1 MNVMNRPMFRAGG
14 GANKFP
20 DLSGDGKVT
29 QKDILIGKGVIEK
42 QEGGGIGSMMAAEDM
57 AMMPDQ
63 MPAPMAQQPPMD
75 PLAQDVLMAREEGE
89 KIGLDYLAETM
100 DGIDMASNTEELI
113 NSIRGNDRP
122 LQDRVAELATF
133 VGEQDAMQT
142 PESVLT
148 MVQPTI
154 MMTEEGAI
162 DSGVGGLI
170 QQVIGDTDM
179 GEEMGQ
185 GVGALMAQGQPAP
198 EMATPMA
205 PPMAPPMATPQQFA
219 EGGAVKKFDKGG
231 EAFQQ
236 YYDQFLPV
244 YENLI
249 QETEE
254 ERDRDRGLALAR
266 AGFQLASG
274 RDAKGRNIAGSGFL
288 ANLASAGETLI
299 GDISTLDQER
309 RKSQRAAKTL
319 ALQSAFATDQAQRSS
334 AARMAEKQYERTT
347 KILVEQLKQQNKVNI
362 GLFEVAKTGT
372 DIDGR
377 DIFSIINSA
386 TGQIQ
391 TGVRA
396 SQLPGILNQA
406 ARIDAAPIDTDTAV
420 DPEARTVGLPMDT
433 PAERSFAN
441 FFRTL
446 PRYAAGEL
454 NKTDLEIFETNIDT
468 RYAPEITEQGVSFKE
483 NIPVQVA
490 KLIQE
495 RVDADLPVNIN
506 PEILAKVKEL
516 VDDPVG
522 TVASGQ
528 EESLRRAAEIS
539 ILPEGFDAS
548 NAFGIR
554 TNIAGTFGRTAAQ
567 LREATENPAIA
578 NAELVRMAEVRRNAQ
593 QVMDNLATQTLKVFL
608 GDVGGRPLKSVTTLL
623 EGQVNQLR
631 PGNLNTDEAA
641 LKVAKVIR
649 TEVNLALNE
658 ANDIVQNPKLHP
670 GTKVS
675 LARTAQKEATR
686 LLQAYDDVI
695 SQLEAGIGLIK
706 DVGPAAPS
714 MTLPVTDDDSNLR
727 AAGQDAVQRA
737 SGILFGNQDG

>member
-1 MNVMNRPMFRAGG
+1 MNVMDRPMFRAAGG
-14 GANKFP
+14 GASKFP

-29 QKDILIGKGVIEK
+29 QKDILIGRGVIEK
-42 QEGGGIGSMMAAEDM
+42 QEGGGIGAMMAPEDM
-57 AMMPDQ
+57 AMMPDE
-63 MPAPMAQQPPMD
+63 MPSPMMQEPPMD

-100 DGIDMASNTEELI
+100 GGIDMAANTEELI
-113 NSIRGNDRP
+113 NAIRGNDRP
-122 LQDRVAELATF
+122 LEARVAELATF
-133 VGEQDAMQT
+133 VGEADARQT

-170 QQVIGDTDM
+170 AQVIGDTEMEAD
-179 GEEMGQ
+179 MGQ
-185 GVGALMAQGQPAP
+185 GVGALMAQGQP
-198 EMATPMA
+198 E
-205 PPMAPPMATPQQFA
+205 PMATPQQFA
-219 EGGAVKKFDKGG
+219 EGGAVKKFNVGG
-231 EAFQQ
+231 GAFQQ

-249 QETEE
+249 QETEQ

-274 RDAKGRNIAGSGFL
+274 RDAKGRNIAGSGLL

-319 ALQSAFATDQAQRSS
+319 ALQSAFATDQAQRSA

-347 KILVEQLKQQNKVNI
+347 KILVEQLRQQNKVNI

-377 DIFSIINSA
+377 DIFSVINTA
-386 TGQIQ
+386 TGQVQ
-391 TGVRA
+391 TGVKG
-396 SQLPGILNQA
+396 SELPTILNQA
-406 ARIDAAPIDTDTAV
+406 ARIDAAPTDTGV

-433 PAERSFAN
+433 ADERSFAN

-446 PRYAAGEL
+446 PRYARGEL

-495 RVDADLPVNIN
+495 RVDAKLPVNIN

-516 VDDPVG
+516 VEDPVG
-522 TVASGQ
+522 TLASDQ
-528 EESLRRAAEIS
+528 AESLRRAAQIP

-548 NAFGIR
+548 DAFGIR
-554 TNIAGTFGRTAAQ
+554 TNIAGAFGRTAAQ
-567 LREATENPAIA
+567 LREATENPDIA
-578 NAELVRMAEVRRNAQ
+578 NTELVRMAEVRRNAQ

-608 GDVGGRPLKSVTTLL
+608 SDVGGRPLKSVTTLL
-623 EGQVNQLR
+623 EDQVNQLR

-714 MTLPVTDDDSNLR
+714 MTLPVTDDNSNVR
-727 AAGQDAVQRA
+727 AAGQDAVERA

>member
-1 MNVMNRPMFRAGG
+1 MFRAAGG
-14 GANKFP
+14 GASKFP
-20 DLSGDGKVT
+20 DLSGDGKIT
-29 QKDILIGKGVIEK
+29 QKDILIGRGVIEK
-42 QEGGGIGSMMAAEDM
+42 QEGGGIGAMMAPEDM

-63 MPAPMAQQPPMD
+63 MPPQMMQEPPMD

-100 DGIDMASNTEELI
+100 GGIDMAANTEELI

-122 LQDRVAELATF
+122 LEARVAELATF
-133 VGEQDAMQT
+133 VGEADARQT

-170 QQVIGDTDM
+170 AQVIGDTEMEAD
-179 GEEMGQ
+179 MGQ
-185 GVGALMAQGQPAP
+185 GVGALMAQGQP
-198 EMATPMA
+198 E
-205 PPMAPPMATPQQFA
+205 PMATPQQFA
-219 EGGAVKKFDKGG
+219 EGGAVKKFDQGG

-274 RDAKGRNIAGSGFL
+274 RDAKGRNIAGSGLL

-319 ALQSAFATDQAQRSS
+319 ALQSAFATDQAQRSA
-334 AARMAEKQYERTT
+334 AARLAEKQYERTT

-362 GLFEVAKTGT
+362 GLYEVAKTGT

-377 DIFSIINSA
+377 DMFSVINTA
-386 TGQIQ
+386 TGKVQ
-391 TGVRA
+391 TGVKGRE
-396 SQLPGILNQA
+396 LPTILNQA
-406 ARIDAAPIDTDTAV
+406 ARIDAAPTDTDTAV

-446 PRYAAGEL
+446 PRYARGEL

-495 RVDADLPVNIN
+495 RVDANLPVNIN
-506 PEILAKVKEL
+506 PEILAKVKDL

-522 TVASGQ
+522 TLASDQ
-528 EESLRRAAEIS
+528 AESLRRAAQIP

-548 NAFGIR
+548 DAFGIR
-554 TNIAGTFGRTAAQ
+554 TNIAGAFGRTAAQ
-567 LREATENPAIA
+567 LREATENPDIA
-578 NAELVRMAEVRRNAQ
+578 NTQLVRMAEVRRNAQ

-608 GDVGGRPLKSVTTLL
+608 SDVGGRPLKSVTTLL

-649 TEVNLALNE
+649 TEVNLALNV

-675 LARTAQKEATR
+675 LARTAQQEATR
-686 LLQAYDDVI
+686 LLKAYDDVI

-714 MTLPVTDDDSNLR
+714 MTLPVTDDNSNVR
-727 AAGQDAVQRA
+727 AAGQDAVDRA
-737 SGILFGNQDG
+737 SSILFGNQDG

>member
-1 MNVMNRPMFRAGG
+1 MFRAAGG
-14 GANKFP
+14 GASKFP

-29 QKDILIGKGVIEK
+29 QKDILIGRGVIEK
-42 QEGGGIGSMMAAEDM
+42 QEGGGIGAMMPAGDM
-57 AMMPDQ
+57 AMMPQ
-63 MPAPMAQQPPMD
+63 ESLD
-75 PLAQDVLMAREEGE
+75 PLAQDVLAAREQGE
-89 KIGLDYLAETM
+89 AIGLDYLAETM
-100 DGIDMASNTEELI
+100 DGIDMAANTEELI

-122 LQDRVAELATF
+122 LEARVAELATF
-133 VGEQDAMQT
+133 VGEADARQT

-170 QQVIGDTDM
+170 AQVIGDTEMEDD
-179 GEEMGQ
+179 MGQ
-185 GVGALMAQGQPAP
+185 GVGALMAQGQP
-198 EMATPMA
+198 EPMDQ
-205 PPMAPPMATPQQFA
+205 PVQQFNQ
-219 EGGAVKKFDKGG
+219 GGAVKKFDQGG

-274 RDAKGRNIAGSGFL
+274 RDAKGRNIAGSGLL

-319 ALQSAFATDQAQRSS
+319 ALQSAFATDQAQRSA
-334 AARMAEKQYERTT
+334 AARLAEKQYERTT

-362 GLFEVAKTGT
+362 GLYEVAKTGT

-377 DIFSIINSA
+377 DMFSVINTA
-386 TGQIQ
+386 TGKVQ
-391 TGVRA
+391 TGVKGRE
-396 SQLPGILNQA
+396 LPTILNQA
-406 ARIDAAPIDTDTAV
+406 ARIDAAPTDTDTAV

-446 PRYAAGEL
+446 PRYARGEL

-495 RVDADLPVNIN
+495 RVDANLPVNIN
-506 PEILAKVKEL
+506 PEILAKVKDL

-522 TVASGQ
+522 TLASDQ
-528 EESLRRAAEIS
+528 AESLRRAAQIP

-548 NAFGIR
+548 DAFGIR
-554 TNIAGTFGRTAAQ
+554 TNIAGAFGRTAAQ
-567 LREATENPAIA
+567 LREATENPDIA
-578 NAELVRMAEVRRNAQ
+578 NTQLVRMAEVRRNAQ

-608 GDVGGRPLKSVTTLL
+608 SDVGGRPLKSVTTLL
-623 EGQVNQLR
+623 EDQVNQLR

-706 DVGPAAPS
+706 DVGPAASS

>member
-1 MNVMNRPMFRAGG
+1 MNVMNRPMFRAAGG

-29 QKDILIGKGVIEK
+29 QKDILIGRGVIKK
-42 QEGGGIGSMMAAEDM
+42 QDGGGIG

-63 MPAPMAQQPPMD
+63 MPSPMPSEAPMD
-75 PLAQDVLMAREEGE
+75 PLAQDVLTAREEGE

-100 DGIDMASNTEELI
+100 DSIDIASNTEELI
-113 NSIRGNDRP
+113 NSIRGNNRP

-133 VGEQDAMQT
+133 VGEQDAIQT

-162 DSGVGGLI
+162 DSGVGNLI
-170 QQVIGDTDM
+170 QQVIGETEM

-198 EMATPMA
+198 EMAP
-205 PPMAPPMATPQQFA
+205 PQQFA
-219 EGGAVKKFDKGG
+219 VGGAVKKFEEGG
-231 EAFQQ
+231 EAAADLGFQT
-236 YYDQFLPV
+236 YYDQYLPV

-249 QETEE
+249 AESEA
-254 ERDRDRGLALAR
+254 DREKDRALALAK
-266 AGFQLASG
+266 AGFQFASG
-274 RDAKGRNIAGSGFL
+274 RDAKGQNIAGSGFL
-288 ANLASAGETLI
+288 ANLASAGEGLI
-299 GDISTLDQER
+299 GDISTLDRER
-309 RKSQRAAKTL
+309 RKSQQAAKTL
-319 ALQSAFATDQAQRSS
+319 ALQSAFATDQAERSA
-334 AARMAEKQYERTT
+334 AARMAESQYDRTT
-347 KILVEQLKQQNKVNI
+347 KLLVEQLKQAGKVNI
-362 GLFEVAKTGT
+362 GLFEIAETGK
-372 DIDGR
+372 DIDGN
-377 DIFSIINSA
+377 DIFSVLNTADGSVR
-386 TGQIQ
+386 TGI
-391 TGVRA
+391 TG

-406 ARIDAAPIDTDTAV
+406 ARIDAATTDTAPT
-420 DPEARTVGLPMDT
+420 DTAPTDTAAGPEARSVGLPMDT

-446 PRYAAGEL
+446 PRYARGEL

-522 TVASGQ
+522 TLASDQ
-528 EESLRRAAEIS
+528 AESLRRAEENP

-548 NAFGIR
+548 DAFGIR
-554 TNIAGTFGRTAAQ
+554 TNIAGAFGRAAAQ
-567 LREATENPAIA
+567 LREATENPDIA
-578 NAELVRMAEVRRNAQ
+578 NTELVRMAEVRRNAQ

-649 TEVNLALNE
+649 SEVESALIT

-686 LLQAYDDVI
+686 LLRAYDDVI
-695 SQLEAGIGLIK
+695 SQLEAGIGLIA
-706 DVGPAAPS
+706 DAGPASPS
-714 MTLPVTDDDSNLR
+714 INMPGTDDGGNVR
-727 AAGQDAVQRA
+727 AAGQDAVDRA
-737 SGILFGNQDG
+737 SGILFRN

>member
-1 MNVMNRPMFRAGG
+1 MFRAAGG
-14 GANKFP
+14 GASKFP

-29 QKDILIGKGVIEK
+29 QKDILIGRGVIEK
-42 QEGGGIGSMMAAEDM
+42 QEGGGIGAMMPAGDM
-57 AMMPDQ
+57 AMMPQ
-63 MPAPMAQQPPMD
+63 EPLD
-75 PLAQDVLMAREEGE
+75 PLAQDVLAAREQGE
-89 KIGLDYLAETM
+89 AIGLDYLAETM
-100 DGIDMASNTEELI
+100 DGIDMAANTEELI

-122 LQDRVAELATF
+122 LEARVAELATF
-133 VGEQDAMQT
+133 VGEADARQT

-162 DSGVGGLI
+162 DSGIGGLI
-170 QQVIGDTDM
+170 AQVIGDTEMEDD
-179 GEEMGQ
+179 MGQ
-185 GVGALMAQGQPAP
+185 GVGALMAQGQP
-198 EMATPMA
+198 EPMDQ
-205 PPMAPPMATPQQFA
+205 PVQQFNQ
-219 EGGAVKKFDKGG
+219 GGAVKKFDQGG

-274 RDAKGRNIAGSGFL
+274 RDAKGRNIAGSGLL

-319 ALQSAFATDQAQRSS
+319 ALQSAFATDQAQRSA
-334 AARMAEKQYERTT
+334 AARLAEKQYERTT

-362 GLFEVAKTGT
+362 GLYEVAKTGT

-377 DIFSIINSA
+377 DMFSVINTA
-386 TGQIQ
+386 TGKVQ
-391 TGVRA
+391 TGVKGRE
-396 SQLPGILNQA
+396 LPTILNQA
-406 ARIDAAPIDTDTAV
+406 ARIDAAPTDTDTAV

-446 PRYAAGEL
+446 PRYARGEL

-495 RVDADLPVNIN
+495 RVDANLPVNIN
-506 PEILAKVKEL
+506 PEILAKVKDL

-522 TVASGQ
+522 TLASDQ
-528 EESLRRAAEIS
+528 AESLRRAAQIP

-548 NAFGIR
+548 DAFGIR
-554 TNIAGTFGRTAAQ
+554 TNIAGAFGRTAAQ
-567 LREATENPAIA
+567 LREATENPDIA
-578 NAELVRMAEVRRNAQ
+578 NTQLVRMAEVRRNAQ

-608 GDVGGRPLKSVTTLL
+608 SDVGGRPLKSVTTLL
-623 EGQVNQLR
+623 EDQVNQLR

-706 DVGPAAPS
+706 DVGPAASS

>member
-1 MNVMNRPMFRAGG
+1 MNVMDRPMFRAAGG

-29 QKDILIGKGVIEK
+29 QKDILIGRGVIEK
-42 QEGGGIGSMMAAEDM
+42 QEGGGIGAMMAAEDM
-57 AMMPDQ
+57 AMMPDE
-63 MPAPMAQQPPMD
+63 MPSPMMQEPPMD

-100 DGIDMASNTEELI
+100 GGIDMAANTEELI

-122 LQDRVAELATF
+122 LEARIAELATF
-133 VGEQDAMQT
+133 VGEADARQT

-170 QQVIGDTDM
+170 AQVIGDTEMEAD
-179 GEEMGQ
+179 MGQ

-198 EMATPMA
+198 EMA
-205 PPMAPPMATPQQFA
+205 PPMAPPQQFA
-219 EGGAVKKFDKGG
+219 VGGAVKKFDQGG
-231 EAFQQ
+231 GAFQQ

-254 ERDRDRGLALAR
+254 ERDRDRGLALAK

-299 GDISTLDQER
+299 GDISTLDRER

-319 ALQSAFATDQAQRSS
+319 ALQSAFATDQSQRSA
-334 AARMAEKQYERTT
+334 AARMAEKQYDRTT

-377 DIFSIINSA
+377 DVFSVINTA
-386 TGQIQ
+386 TGQVQ
-391 TGVRA
+391 TGVKG

-406 ARIDAAPIDTDTAV
+406 ARIDAAPTDTDTAV
-420 DPEARTVGLPMDT
+420 DPEARTVGLPMDS

-441 FFRTL
+441 FFKTL

-516 VDDPVG
+516 TDDPVG
-522 TVASGQ
+522 TLASDQ
-528 EESLRRAAEIS
+528 AESLRRAAQIP

-548 NAFGIR
+548 DAFGIR
-554 TNIAGTFGRTAAQ
+554 TNIAGAFGRTAAQ

-608 GDVGGRPLKSVTTLL
+608 SDVGGRPLKSVTDLL
-623 EGQVNQLR
+623 RGQVDQLR

-695 SQLEAGIGLIK
+695 SQLEAGIGLIT

-714 MTLPVTDDDSNLR
+714 MTLPVTDDDSNVR
-727 AAGQDAVQRA
+727 AAGQDAVERA
-737 SGILFGNQDG
+737 SGILFGN

>member
-1 MNVMNRPMFRAGG
+1 MNVMDRPMFRAAGG

-29 QKDILIGKGVIEK
+29 QKDILIGRGVIEK
-42 QEGGGIGSMMAAEDM
+42 QEGGGIGAMMAAEDM
-57 AMMPDQ
+57 AMMPDE
-63 MPAPMAQQPPMD
+63 MPSPMMQEPPMD

-100 DGIDMASNTEELI
+100 GGIDMAANTEELI

-122 LQDRVAELATF
+122 LEARIAELATF
-133 VGEQDAMQT
+133 VGEADARQP

-170 QQVIGDTDM
+170 AQVIGDTEMEAD
-179 GEEMGQ
+179 MGQ

-198 EMATPMA
+198 EMA
-205 PPMAPPMATPQQFA
+205 PPMAPPQQFA
-219 EGGAVKKFDKGG
+219 VGGAVKKFDQGG
-231 EAFQQ
+231 GAFQQ

-254 ERDRDRGLALAR
+254 ERDRDRGLALAK

-299 GDISTLDQER
+299 GDISTLDRER

-319 ALQSAFATDQAQRSS
+319 ALQSAFATDQAQRSA
-334 AARMAEKQYERTT
+334 AARMAEKQYDRTT

-377 DIFSIINSA
+377 DVFSVINTA
-386 TGQIQ
+386 TGQVQ
-391 TGVRA
+391 TGVKG

-406 ARIDAAPIDTDTAV
+406 ARIDAAPTDTDTAV
-420 DPEARTVGLPMDT
+420 DPEARTVGLPMDS

-441 FFRTL
+441 FFKTL

-516 VDDPVG
+516 TDDPVG
-522 TVASGQ
+522 TLASDQ
-528 EESLRRAAEIS
+528 AESLRRAAQIP

-548 NAFGIR
+548 DAFGIR
-554 TNIAGTFGRTAAQ
+554 TNIAGAFGRTAAQ

-608 GDVGGRPLKSVTTLL
+608 SDVGGRPLKSVTDLL
-623 EGQVNQLR
+623 RGQVDQLR

-695 SQLEAGIGLIK
+695 SQLEAGIGLIT

-714 MTLPVTDDDSNLR
+714 MTLPVTDDASNVR
-727 AAGQDAVQRA
+727 AAGQDAVERA
-737 SGILFGNQDG
+737 SGILFGN

>member
-1 MNVMNRPMFRAGG
+1 MNVMNRPMFRAAGG

-29 QKDILIGKGVIEK
+29 QKDILIGRGVIEK
-42 QEGGGIGSMMAAEDM
+42 QEGGGIGAMMAAEDI
-57 AMMPDQ
+57 AMMPDE
-63 MPAPMAQQPPMD
+63 MPRPMMQEPPMD

-100 DGIDMASNTEELI
+100 GGIDMAANTEELI

-122 LQDRVAELATF
+122 LEARIAELATF
-133 VGEQDAMQT
+133 VGEADARQT

-170 QQVIGDTDM
+170 AQVIGDTEMEAD
-179 GEEMGQ
+179 MGQ
-185 GVGALMAQGQPAP
+185 GVGALMAQGQPQ
-198 EMATPMA
+198 
-205 PPMAPPMATPQQFA
+205 PMATPQQFA

-319 ALQSAFATDQAQRSS
+319 ALQSAFATDQAQRSA

-446 PRYAAGEL
+446 PRYARGEL

-522 TVASGQ
+522 TLASDQ
-528 EESLRRAAEIS
+528 AESLRRAQENP

-548 NAFGIR
+548 DAFGIR
-554 TNIAGTFGRTAAQ
+554 TNIAGAFGRTAAQ
-567 LREATENPAIA
+567 LREATENPDIA
-578 NAELVRMAEVRRNAQ
+578 NTELVRMAEVRRNAQ

-649 TEVNLALNE
+649 SEVESALIT

>member
-1 MNVMNRPMFRAGG
+1 MNVMDRPMFRAAGG

-29 QKDILIGKGVIEK
+29 QKDILIGRGVIEK
-42 QEGGGIGSMMAAEDM
+42 QEGGGIGAMMAAEDM
-57 AMMPDQ
+57 AMMPDE
-63 MPAPMAQQPPMD
+63 MPSPMMQEPPMD

-100 DGIDMASNTEELI
+100 GGIDMAANTEELI

-122 LQDRVAELATF
+122 LEARIAELATF
-133 VGEQDAMQT
+133 VGEADARQT

-170 QQVIGDTDM
+170 AQVIGDTEMEAD
-179 GEEMGQ
+179 MGQ

-198 EMATPMA
+198 EMA
-205 PPMAPPMATPQQFA
+205 PPMAPPQQFA
-219 EGGAVKKFDKGG
+219 VGGAVKKFDQGG
-231 EAFQQ
+231 GAFQQ

-254 ERDRDRGLALAR
+254 ERDRDRGLALAK

-299 GDISTLDQER
+299 GDISTLDRER

-319 ALQSAFATDQAQRSS
+319 ALQSAFATDQAQRSA
-334 AARMAEKQYERTT
+334 AARMAEKQYDRTT

-377 DIFSIINSA
+377 DVFSVINTA
-386 TGQIQ
+386 TGQVQ
-391 TGVRA
+391 TGVKG

-406 ARIDAAPIDTDTAV
+406 ARIDAAPTDTDTAV
-420 DPEARTVGLPMDT
+420 DPEARTVGLPMDS

-441 FFRTL
+441 FFKTL

-516 VDDPVG
+516 TDDPVG
-522 TVASGQ
+522 TLASDQ
-528 EESLRRAAEIS
+528 AESLRRAAQIP

-548 NAFGIR
+548 DAFGIR
-554 TNIAGTFGRTAAQ
+554 TNIAGAFGRTAAQ

-608 GDVGGRPLKSVTTLL
+608 SDVGGRPLKSVTDLL
-623 EGQVNQLR
+623 RGQVDQLR

-695 SQLEAGIGLIK
+695 SQLEAGIGLIT

-714 MTLPVTDDDSNLR
+714 MTLPVTDDDSNVR
-727 AAGQDAVQRA
+727 AAGQDAVERA
-737 SGILFGNQDG
+737 SGILFGN

>member
-1 MNVMNRPMFRAGG
+1 MNVMDRPMFRAAGG
-14 GANKFP
+14 GASKFP
-20 DLSGDGKVT
+20 DLSGDGKIT
-29 QKDILIGKGVIEK
+29 QKDILIGRGVIEK
-42 QEGGGIGSMMAAEDM
+42 QEGGGIGAMMAPEDM
-57 AMMPDQ
+57 AMMPDE
-63 MPAPMAQQPPMD
+63 MPSPMMQEPPMD

-100 DGIDMASNTEELI
+100 GGIDMAANTEELI
-113 NSIRGNDRP
+113 NAIRGNNRP
-122 LQDRVAELATF
+122 LEARVAELATF
-133 VGEQDAMQT
+133 VGESDARQT

-154 MMTEEGAI
+154 MMSEEGAI

-170 QQVIGDTDM
+170 AQVIGDTEMEAD
-179 GEEMGQ
+179 MGQ
-185 GVGALMAQGQPAP
+185 GVGALMAQGQP
-198 EMATPMA
+198 E
-205 PPMAPPMATPQQFA
+205 PMATPQQFA
-219 EGGAVKKFDKGG
+219 EGGAVKKFDQGG

-319 ALQSAFATDQAQRSS
+319 ALQSAFATDQAERS
-334 AARMAEKQYERTT
+334 AAASMAEKQYERTT
-347 KILVEQLKQQNKVNI
+347 KLLVEQLKQQNKVNI

-377 DIFSIINSA
+377 DLFSIINTA
-386 TGQIQ
+386 TGKIQ
-391 TGVRA
+391 TGVTA
-396 SQLPGILNQA
+396 SELPTILNQA

-446 PRYAAGEL
+446 PRYARGEL

-495 RVDADLPVNIN
+495 RVDANLPVNIN

-522 TVASGQ
+522 TLASDQ
-528 EESLRRAAEIS
+528 AESLRRAAQIP

-548 NAFGIR
+548 DAFGIR
-554 TNIAGTFGRTAAQ
+554 TNIAGAFGRTAAQ
-567 LREATENPAIA
+567 LREATENPDIA
-578 NAELVRMAEVRRNAQ
+578 NTELVRMAEVRRNAQ

-608 GDVGGRPLKSVTTLL
+608 SDVGGRPLKSVTTLL
-623 EGQVNQLR
+623 EDQVNQLR

-714 MTLPVTDDDSNLR
+714 MTLPVTDDDSNVR
-727 AAGQDAVQRA
+727 AAGQDAVERA
-737 SGILFGNQDG
+737 SGILFGN

>member
-1 MNVMNRPMFRAGG
+1 M
-14 GANKFP
+14 
-20 DLSGDGKVT
+20 
-29 QKDILIGKGVIEK
+29 
-42 QEGGGIGSMMAAEDM
+42 ED
-57 AMMPDQ
+57 D
-63 MPAPMAQQPPMD
+63 
-75 PLAQDVLMAREEGE
+75 
-89 KIGLDYLAETM
+89 
-100 DGIDMASNTEELI
+100 
-113 NSIRGNDRP
+113 
-122 LQDRVAELATF
+122 
-133 VGEQDAMQT
+133 
-142 PESVLT
+142 
-148 MVQPTI
+148 
-154 MMTEEGAI
+154 
-162 DSGVGGLI
+162 
-170 QQVIGDTDM
+170 
-179 GEEMGQ
+179 MGQ
-185 GVGALMAQGQPAP
+185 GVGALMAQGQP
-198 EMATPMA
+198 EPMDQ
-205 PPMAPPMATPQQFA
+205 PVQQFNQ
-219 EGGAVKKFDKGG
+219 GGAVKKFDQGG

-274 RDAKGRNIAGSGFL
+274 RDAKGRNIAGSGLL

-319 ALQSAFATDQAQRSS
+319 ALQSAFATDQAQRSA
-334 AARMAEKQYERTT
+334 AARLAEKQYERTT
-347 KILVEQLKQQNKVNI
+347 KILVEQLRQQNKVNI
-362 GLFEVAKTGT
+362 GLYEVAKTGT

-377 DIFSIINSA
+377 DMFSVINTA
-386 TGQIQ
+386 TGKVQ
-391 TGVRA
+391 TGVKGRE
-396 SQLPGILNQA
+396 LPTILNQA
-406 ARIDAAPIDTDTAV
+406 ARIDAAPTDTDTAV

-446 PRYAAGEL
+446 PRYARGEL

-495 RVDADLPVNIN
+495 RVDANLPVNIN
-506 PEILAKVKEL
+506 PEILAKVKDL

-522 TVASGQ
+522 TLASDQ
-528 EESLRRAAEIS
+528 AESLRRAAQIP

-548 NAFGIR
+548 DAFGIR
-554 TNIAGTFGRTAAQ
+554 TNIAGAFGRTAAQ
-567 LREATENPAIA
+567 LREATENPDIA
-578 NAELVRMAEVRRNAQ
+578 NTQLVRMAEVRRNAQ

-608 GDVGGRPLKSVTTLL
+608 SDVGGRPLKSVTTLL
-623 EGQVNQLR
+623 EDQVNQLR

-706 DVGPAAPS
+706 DVGPAASS

>member
-1 MNVMNRPMFRAGG
+1 MFRAAGG
-14 GANKFP
+14 GASKFP

-29 QKDILIGKGVIEK
+29 QKDILIGRGVIEK
-42 QEGGGIGSMMAAEDM
+42 QEGGGIGAMMPAGDM
-57 AMMPDQ
+57 AMMPQ
-63 MPAPMAQQPPMD
+63 ESLD
-75 PLAQDVLMAREEGE
+75 PLAQDVLAAREQGE
-89 KIGLDYLAETM
+89 AIGLDYLAETM
-100 DGIDMASNTEELI
+100 DGIDMAANTEELI

-122 LQDRVAELATF
+122 LEARVAELATF
-133 VGEQDAMQT
+133 VGEADARQT

-162 DSGVGGLI
+162 DSGIGGLI
-170 QQVIGDTDM
+170 AQVIGDTEMEDD
-179 GEEMGQ
+179 MGQ
-185 GVGALMAQGQPAP
+185 GVGALMAQGQP
-198 EMATPMA
+198 EPMDQ
-205 PPMAPPMATPQQFA
+205 PVQQFNQ
-219 EGGAVKKFDKGG
+219 GGAVKKFDQGG

-274 RDAKGRNIAGSGFL
+274 RDAKGRNIAGSGLL

-319 ALQSAFATDQAQRSS
+319 ALQSAFATDQAQRSA
-334 AARMAEKQYERTT
+334 AARLAEKQYERTT

-362 GLFEVAKTGT
+362 GLYEVAKTGT

-377 DIFSIINSA
+377 DMFSVINTA
-386 TGQIQ
+386 TGKVQ
-391 TGVRA
+391 TGVKGRE
-396 SQLPGILNQA
+396 LPTILNQA
-406 ARIDAAPIDTDTAV
+406 ARIDAAPTDTDTAV

-446 PRYAAGEL
+446 PRYARGEL

-495 RVDADLPVNIN
+495 RVDANLPVNIN
-506 PEILAKVKEL
+506 PEILAKVKDL

-522 TVASGQ
+522 TLASDQ
-528 EESLRRAAEIS
+528 AESLRRAAQIP

-548 NAFGIR
+548 DAFGIR
-554 TNIAGTFGRTAAQ
+554 TNIAGAFGRTAAQ
-567 LREATENPAIA
+567 LREATENPDIA
-578 NAELVRMAEVRRNAQ
+578 NTQLVRMAEVRRNAQ

-608 GDVGGRPLKSVTTLL
+608 SDVGGRPLKSVTTLL
-623 EGQVNQLR
+623 EDQVNQLR

-706 DVGPAAPS
+706 DVGPAASS

>member
-1 MNVMNRPMFRAGG
+1 MNVMNRPMFRAAGG

-29 QKDILIGKGVIEK
+29 QKDILIGRGVIKK
-42 QEGGGIGSMMAAEDM
+42 QDGGGIGAL
-57 AMMPDQ
+57 MPDQ
-63 MPAPMAQQPPMD
+63 MPSPMPSESPMD
-75 PLAQDVLMAREEGE
+75 PLAQDVLTAREEGE

-100 DGIDMASNTEELI
+100 DSIDMASNTEELI
-113 NSIRGNDRP
+113 NSIRGNNRP

-133 VGEQDAMQT
+133 VGEQDAIQT

-162 DSGVGGLI
+162 DSGVGNLI
-170 QQVIGDTDM
+170 QQVIGETEM

-198 EMATPMA
+198 EMAPPPQMAQAPMA
-205 PPMAPPMATPQQFA
+205 PPQQFA
-219 EGGAVKKFDKGG
+219 VGGAVKKFEDGG
-231 EAFQQ
+231 DPGFQT
-236 YYDQFLPV
+236 YYDQYLPV

-249 QETEE
+249 AESEE
-254 ERDRDRGLALAR
+254 DRDKDRALALAK
-266 AGFQLASG
+266 AGFQFASG
-274 RDAKGRNIAGSGFL
+274 RDAKGQNIAGSGFL
-288 ANLASAGETLI
+288 ANLASAGEGLI
-299 GDISTLDQER
+299 GDISTLDRER
-309 RKSQRAAKTL
+309 RKSQQAAKTL
-319 ALQSAFATDQAQRSS
+319 ALQSAFATDQAERSA
-334 AARMAEKQYERTT
+334 AARMAESQYDRTT
-347 KILVEQLKQQNKVNI
+347 KLLVEQLKQAGKVNI
-362 GLFEVAKTGT
+362 GLFEIAKTGT
-372 DIDGR
+372 DIDGQ
-377 DIFSIINSA
+377 DVFSVLNTADGSVR
-386 TGQIQ
+386 TGI
-391 TGVRA
+391 TG

-406 ARIDAAPIDTDTAV
+406 ARIDAATTDTAPT
-420 DPEARTVGLPMDT
+420 DTAAGPEARTVALPMDT

-446 PRYAAGEL
+446 PRYARGEL

-522 TVASGQ
+522 TLASDQ
-528 EESLRRAAEIS
+528 AESLRRAEENP

-548 NAFGIR
+548 DAFGIR
-554 TNIAGTFGRTAAQ
+554 TNIAGAFGRAAAQ
-567 LREATENPAIA
+567 LREATENPDIA
-578 NAELVRMAEVRRNAQ
+578 NTELVRMAEVRRNAQ

-649 TEVNLALNE
+649 SEVESALIT

-686 LLQAYDDVI
+686 LLRAYDDVI
-695 SQLEAGIGLIK
+695 SQLEAGIGLIA
-706 DVGPAAPS
+706 DAGPASPS
-714 MTLPVTDDDSNLR
+714 INMPGTDDGGNVR
-727 AAGQDAVQRA
+727 AAGQDAVDRA
-737 SGILFGNQDG
+737 SGILFRN

>member
-1 MNVMNRPMFRAGG
+1 MNVMDRPMFRAAGG

-29 QKDILIGKGVIEK
+29 QKDILIGRGVIEK
-42 QEGGGIGSMMAAEDM
+42 QEGGGIGAMMAAEDM
-57 AMMPDQ
+57 AMMPDE
-63 MPAPMAQQPPMD
+63 MPSPMMQELPMD

-100 DGIDMASNTEELI
+100 GGIDMAANTEELI

-122 LQDRVAELATF
+122 LEARIAELATF
-133 VGEQDAMQT
+133 VGEADARQT

-170 QQVIGDTDM
+170 AQVIGDTEMEAD
-179 GEEMGQ
+179 MGQ

-198 EMATPMA
+198 EMA
-205 PPMAPPMATPQQFA
+205 PPMAPPQQFA
-219 EGGAVKKFDKGG
+219 VGGAVKKFDQGG
-231 EAFQQ
+231 GAFQQ

-254 ERDRDRGLALAR
+254 ERDRDRGLALAK

-299 GDISTLDQER
+299 GDISTLDRER

-319 ALQSAFATDQAQRSS
+319 ALQSAFATDQAQRSA
-334 AARMAEKQYERTT
+334 AARMAEKQYDRTT
-347 KILVEQLKQQNKVNI
+347 KILVEQLKEKNKVNI
-362 GLFEVAKTGT
+362 GLYDVVKTGT

-396 SQLPGILNQA
+396 SQLPIILNQA

-420 DPEARTVGLPMDT
+420 DPEARTVGLPMDS

-441 FFRTL
+441 FFKTL

-490 KLIQE
+490 KLIQD

-506 PEILAKVKEL
+506 PEILAKVKDL
-516 VDDPVG
+516 TDDPVG
-522 TVASGQ
+522 TLASDQ
-528 EESLRRAAEIS
+528 AESLRRAAQIP
-539 ILPEGFDAS
+539 ILPEGFDAAD
-548 NAFGIR
+548 AFGIR
-554 TNIAGTFGRTAAQ
+554 TNIAGAFGRTAAQ

-608 GDVGGRPLKSVTTLL
+608 SDVGGRPLKSVTDLL
-623 EGQVNQLR
+623 RGQVDQLR

-695 SQLEAGIGLIK
+695 SQLEAGIGLIT

-714 MTLPVTDDDSNLR
+714 MTLPVTDDDSNVR
-727 AAGQDAVQRA
+727 AAGQDAVARA
-737 SGILFGNQDG
+737 SGILFGN

>member
-1 MNVMNRPMFRAGG
+1 MNVMDRPMFRAAGG

-29 QKDILIGKGVIEK
+29 QKDILIGRGVIEK
-42 QEGGGIGSMMAAEDM
+42 QEGGGIGAMMAAEDM
-57 AMMPDQ
+57 AMMPDE
-63 MPAPMAQQPPMD
+63 MPSPMMQEPPMD

-89 KIGLDYLAETM
+89 KIGLDYLADTM
-100 DGIDMASNTEELI
+100 GGIDMAANTEELI

-122 LQDRVAELATF
+122 LEARIAELATF
-133 VGEQDAMQT
+133 VGEADARQT

-170 QQVIGDTDM
+170 AQVIGDTEMEAD
-179 GEEMGQ
+179 MGQ

-198 EMATPMA
+198 EMA
-205 PPMAPPMATPQQFA
+205 PPMAPPQQFA
-219 EGGAVKKFDKGG
+219 VGGAVKKFDQGG
-231 EAFQQ
+231 GAFQQ

-254 ERDRDRGLALAR
+254 ERDRDRGLALAK

-299 GDISTLDQER
+299 GDISTLDRER

-319 ALQSAFATDQAQRSS
+319 ALQSAFATDQAQRSA
-334 AARMAEKQYERTT
+334 AARMAEKQYDRTT

-377 DIFSIINSA
+377 DVFSVINTA
-386 TGQIQ
+386 TGQVQ
-391 TGVRA
+391 TGVKG

-406 ARIDAAPIDTDTAV
+406 ARIDAAPTDTDTAV
-420 DPEARTVGLPMDT
+420 DPEARTVGLPMDS

-441 FFRTL
+441 FFKTL

-516 VDDPVG
+516 TDDPVG
-522 TVASGQ
+522 TLASDQ
-528 EESLRRAAEIS
+528 AESLRRAAQIP

-548 NAFGIR
+548 DAFGIR
-554 TNIAGTFGRTAAQ
+554 TNIAGAFGRTAAQ

-608 GDVGGRPLKSVTTLL
+608 SDVGGRPLKSVTDLL
-623 EGQVNQLR
+623 RGQVDQLR

-695 SQLEAGIGLIK
+695 SPLEAGIGLIT

-714 MTLPVTDDDSNLR
+714 MTLPVTDDDSNVR
-727 AAGQDAVQRA
+727 AAGQDAVERA
-737 SGILFGNQDG
+737 SGILFGN

>member
-1 MNVMNRPMFRAGG
+1 
-14 GANKFP
+14 
-20 DLSGDGKVT
+20 
-29 QKDILIGKGVIEK
+29 LIGRGVIEK
-42 QEGGGIGSMMAAEDM
+42 QEGGGIGAMMPAGDM
-57 AMMPDQ
+57 AMMPQ
-63 MPAPMAQQPPMD
+63 ESLD
-75 PLAQDVLMAREEGE
+75 PLAQDVLAAREQGE
-89 KIGLDYLAETM
+89 AIGLDYLAETM
-100 DGIDMASNTEELI
+100 DGIDMAANTEELI

-122 LQDRVAELATF
+122 LEARVAELATF
-133 VGEQDAMQT
+133 VGEADARQT

-162 DSGVGGLI
+162 DSGIGGLI
-170 QQVIGDTDM
+170 AQVIGDTEMEDD
-179 GEEMGQ
+179 MGQ
-185 GVGALMAQGQPAP
+185 GVGALMAQGQP
-198 EMATPMA
+198 EPMDQ
-205 PPMAPPMATPQQFA
+205 PVQQFNQ
-219 EGGAVKKFDKGG
+219 GGAVKKFDQGG

-274 RDAKGRNIAGSGFL
+274 RDAKGRNIAGSGLL

-319 ALQSAFATDQAQRSS
+319 ALQSAFATDQAQRSA
-334 AARMAEKQYERTT
+334 AARLAEKQYERTT
-347 KILVEQLKQQNKVNI
+347 KILVEQLRQQNKVNI
-362 GLFEVAKTGT
+362 GLYEVAKTGT

-377 DIFSIINSA
+377 DMFSVINTA
-386 TGQIQ
+386 TGKVQ
-391 TGVRA
+391 TGVKGRE
-396 SQLPGILNQA
+396 LPTILNQA
-406 ARIDAAPIDTDTAV
+406 ARIDAAPTDTDTAV

-446 PRYAAGEL
+446 PRYARGEL

-495 RVDADLPVNIN
+495 RVDANLPVNIN
-506 PEILAKVKEL
+506 PEILAKVKDL

-522 TVASGQ
+522 TLASDQ
-528 EESLRRAAEIS
+528 AESLRRAAQIP

-548 NAFGIR
+548 DAFGIR
-554 TNIAGTFGRTAAQ
+554 TNIAGAFGRTAAQ
-567 LREATENPAIA
+567 LREATENPDIA
-578 NAELVRMAEVRRNAQ
+578 NTQLVRMAEVRRNAQ

-608 GDVGGRPLKSVTTLL
+608 SDVGGRPLKSVTTLL
-623 EGQVNQLR
+623 EDQVNQLR

-706 DVGPAAPS
+706 DVGPAASS

>member
-1 MNVMNRPMFRAGG
+1 MNVMDRPMFRARGG

-29 QKDILIGKGVIEK
+29 QKDVLIGRGVIEK
-42 QEGGGIGSMMAAEDM
+42 QEGGGIGPMMAAEDM
-57 AMMPDQ
+57 AMMPDE
-63 MPAPMAQQPPMD
+63 MPSQTMQEPPMD

-100 DGIDMASNTEELI
+100 GGIDMASNTAELI
-113 NSIRGNDRP
+113 NAIRGNERP
-122 LQDRVAELATF
+122 LQARFAELATF
-133 VGEQDAMQT
+133 VGEEDAMQT

-170 QQVIGDTDM
+170 AQVIGDTDM
-179 GEEMGQ
+179 EDEMGQ
-185 GVGALMAQGQPAP
+185 GVGALMAQGQP
-198 EMATPMA
+198 EPMA
-205 PPMAPPMATPQQFA
+205 APQQFA
-219 EGGAVKKFDKGG
+219 EGGAVKKFDQGG

-299 GDISTLDQER
+299 SDISALDQER

-319 ALQSAFATDQAQRSS
+319 ALQSAFATDQAKRSA
-334 AARMAEKQYERTT
+334 AARMAEKQYQRTT
-347 KILVEQLKQQNKVNI
+347 DILVEQLKQQNKVDI
-362 GLFEVAKTGT
+362 GLYKVAKTGT
-372 DIDGR
+372 DIDGN

-386 TGQIQ
+386 TGEIQ

-396 SQLPGILNQA
+396 SQLPGILSQA
-406 ARIDAAPIDTDTAV
+406 ARIDAAPTDTDTAV
-420 DPEARTVGLPMDT
+420 DPEARTVGLPMGT
-433 PAERSFAN
+433 PEERSFAI

-446 PRYAAGEL
+446 PRYAAGQL
-454 NKTDLEIFETNIDT
+454 NETDLQIFETNIDT

-490 KLIQE
+490 KLIQK
-495 RVDADLPVNIN
+495 RVDAGLPVNIN

-522 TVASGQ
+522 TLASDQ
-528 EESLRRAAEIS
+528 AESLRRAEENP

-548 NAFGIR
+548 DAFGIR
-554 TNIAGTFGRTAAQ
+554 TNIAGAFGRTAAQ
-567 LREATENPAIA
+567 LREATENPDIA
-578 NAELVRMAEVRRNAQ
+578 NTELVRMAEVRRNAQ

-649 TEVNLALNE
+649 SEVESALIT

-686 LLQAYDDVI
+686 LLRAYDDVI

-714 MTLPVTDDDSNLR
+714 MTLPVTGDNSNVR
-727 AAGQDAVQRA
+727 AAGQDAVERA